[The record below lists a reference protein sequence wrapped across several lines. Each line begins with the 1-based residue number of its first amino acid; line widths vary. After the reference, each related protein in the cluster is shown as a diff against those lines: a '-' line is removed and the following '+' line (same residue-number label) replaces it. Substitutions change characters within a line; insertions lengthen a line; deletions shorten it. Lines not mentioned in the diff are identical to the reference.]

1 MKKIPPVA
9 VSATDPALSGTNR
22 LAMPSDESHRDEPSA
37 LRVLSAAPHR
47 ALFFLGAV
55 QLLLVMA
62 VWLVGLGARFGGVG
76 PTWQWSLPAW
86 QAHAFLMIYGVFPF
100 FIFGFLFT
108 VYPRWMS
115 GPPLPTGRYMA
126 VAVLLA
132 VGWLMFYAGLLT
144 SRTLMVIAVPVILV
158 GWLAA
163 FASLWRVYRKAET
176 RGPHERLLNLAL
188 LFGILGVALFGYGL
202 VTDTVASYSLTP
214 ATEAVQVVVIG
225 EPYLLAREIG
235 LWLFLLPVVFL
246 VSHRM
251 IPFFSHS
258 ALVNYRMVR
267 PAWGP
272 PFMLLFSAGHALLD
286 LAGLPEWRFLA
297 DLPLAAVALQH
308 SYVWQFRRSFHARL
322 LAMLHIAFLWLGIG
336 MALYSVQ
343 SLLLLATGTDFL
355 GRAPLHALGIG
366 FFAGMIVAMA
376 SRVTLGHS
384 GRSLIADRLTWAVL
398 LGVNV
403 TALVRVAAELFP
415 VYSAVLNIAAALAWL
430 IVFTPWVFHYAP
442 MYLRPRVDHKPG

>member
-1 MKKIPPVA
+1 M
-9 VSATDPALSGTNR
+9 
-22 LAMPSDESHRDEPSA
+22 
-37 LRVLSAAPHR
+37 
-47 ALFFLGAV
+47 LFFLGAV
-55 QLLLVMA
+55 QLLAVMA
-62 VWLVGLGARFGGVG
+62 VWLAELGGRYAGLWPA
-76 PTWQWSLPAW
+76 WQWSLPAW

-115 GPPLPTGRYMA
+115 GPPLSPARYIT
-126 VAVLLA
+126 VAALLA
-132 VGWLMFYAGLLT
+132 AGWLLFYAGLLT
-144 SRTLMVIAVPVILV
+144 SRTIAVAAVPVILV

-163 FASLWRVYRKAET
+163 FAALWRVYRQAET

-188 LFGILGVALFGYGL
+188 LFGIVGVALFGYGL
-202 VTDTVASYSLTP
+202 VTDTVAVYSL
-214 ATEAVQVVVIG
+214 V
-225 EPYLLAREIG
+225 RELG

-251 IPFFSHS
+251 IPFFSQS
-258 ALVNYRMVR
+258 ALVNYLMVR

-272 PFMLLFSAGHALLD
+272 PLMLVCTAGHAWFEWL
-286 LAGLPEWRFLA
+286 GLPEWRFLA
-297 DLPLAAVALQH
+297 DLPLAAAALQH

-336 MALYSVQ
+336 MTLYSVQ
-343 SLLLLATGTDFL
+343 SLFLLVTGTDFL

-366 FFAGMIVAMA
+366 FIAGMIVAMA

-398 LGVNV
+398 LGINV
-403 TALVRVAAELFP
+403 TALVRIAAELLP
-415 VYSAVLNIAAALAWL
+415 AHTVVLNIAAALVWL
-430 IVFTPWVFHYAP
+430 IAFTPWVLHYAP
-442 MYLRPRVDHKPG
+442 MYLRPRVDRKPG